1 MTAIVQWSG
10 SNWGQTVV
18 AVLKSP
24 WTVLASIGLGVY
36 LGIGHPQAATGFAM
50 VGQLYLSLLRMCVL
64 PILLSA
70 IVMSIGRLVG
80 SSDASQ
86 ALRRITGAFLVG
98 MILAALVGMVVAL
111 VLGPGRSLDRA
122 TLQKLGVL
130 VNASGI
136 DLEFALNQPTP
147 PPPAPPSLTSFL
159 TRLIPDNIFS
169 SLTNGDTLQVLFFC
183 IVFGLTLGAVK
194 SRQATTADAV
204 FDLLEVLYKS
214 FNQLIGWL
222 TLALP
227 IALCSLLAAQIAK
240 AGIDLVLTMVNFL
253 LCTIAVYAFLYGV
266 STLVIWRRARCTL
279 PATLQVVSGPT
290 VLALATANALACL
303 PAAIGAMTELR
314 FVRQT
319 TDLVI
324 PLGVTLGRFGQIAY
338 FALATVFVAQL
349 YQMSLGLGQ
358 LAMVGVGSIL
368 AGLASSG
375 ATGLV
380 TLSTLGVVLQP
391 LGLPLEAVLAL
402 FVAIDALV
410 DPMRTL
416 CTLHGGMAATAAVA
430 ERDLPPQNL
439 AERVEA
445 LGMVALAA
453 PWEADDLVCTVDRLL
468 AARDSKV
475 VLVACQQVFESG
487 AIADLLQSQG
497 IAVER
502 AIGVESLR
510 AKLREMPPGLIV
522 ATADLVETCA
532 SVMTLASSHQFLILL
547 P

>member
-1 MTAIVQWSG
+1 MTAIAPWSEKE
-10 SNWGQTVV
+10 WRQAAVT
-18 AVLKSP
+18 VLKSP
-24 WTVLASIGLGVY
+24 WTVLASLGTGVY
-36 LGIGHPQAATGFAM
+36 LGGWHPQTAAGFAM

-80 SSDASQ
+80 SKDASRAIRQ
-86 ALRRITGAFLVG
+86 ITGVFLAG
-98 MILAALVGMVVAL
+98 MILAAVVGMVIPL
-111 VLGPGRSLDRA
+111 VLGPGRRLDRG

-136 DLEFALNQPTP
+136 DLEFALGQPTP
-147 PPPAPPSLTSFL
+147 SPPAPPSLTSFL
-159 TRLIPDNIFS
+159 TRLVPDNIFLA
-169 SLTNGDTLQVLFFC
+169 LTNGDTLQVLFFC
-183 IVFGLTLGAVK
+183 LVFGLTLGAIK
-194 SRQATTADAV
+194 SRQAATADAV

-222 TLALP
+222 TVILP

-253 LCTIAVYAFLYGV
+253 LCAVAVYALLYGV
-266 STLVIWRRARCTL
+266 STLVIWQRARCAL

-324 PLGVTLGRFGQIAY
+324 PLSVTLGRFGQIAY
-338 FALATVFVAQL
+338 FSLATVFVAQL

-358 LAMVGVGSIL
+358 LVVVGVGSVL

-402 FVAIDALV
+402 LVAIDALV
-410 DPMRTL
+410 DPLRTL
-416 CTLHGGMAATAAVA
+416 GTLYGGMAATAAVA
-430 ERDLPPQNL
+430 ERERPPLQL
-439 AERVEA
+439 APRLQE
-445 LGMVALAA
+445 LGIPTLAS
-453 PWEADDLVCTVDRLL
+453 PWEAEDLVGAVDRLL
-468 AARDSKV
+468 APRASKEVWV
-475 VLVACQQVFESG
+475 VCQQVFEAA

-497 IAVER
+497 LTVER
-502 AIGVESLR
+502 AIGVEGLR
-510 AKLREMPPGLIV
+510 AKGSEDPPGLIV
-522 ATADLVETCA
+522 ATAELWEPCAAFSCPVLV
-532 SVMTLASSHQFLILL
+532 LL

>member
-1 MTAIVQWSG
+1 MTAIAPWAEK
-10 SNWGQTVV
+10 NWGQTVV
-18 AVLKSP
+18 AFLKSP

-36 LGIGHPQAATGFAM
+36 LGIWHPKVATDFAM

-80 SSDASQ
+80 AKDASR
-86 ALRRITGAFLVG
+86 AIRRITGVFLTG
-98 MILAALVGMVVAL
+98 MILAAVVGITMAL
-111 VLGPGRSLDRA
+111 LLGPGRSLDRA

-136 DLEFALNQPTP
+136 DLEFALSQPTP

-169 SLTNGDTLQVLFFC
+169 ALTNGDTLQVLFFC
-183 IVFGLTLGAVK
+183 MVFGLTLGAIK
-194 SRQATTADAV
+194 SRQAATADAV

-214 FNQLIGWL
+214 FNQLISWL
-222 TLALP
+222 TVILP

-253 LCTIAVYAFLYGV
+253 LCAMAVYVVLYGV
-266 STLVIWRRARCTL
+266 STLVIWQRARCPL
-279 PATLQVVSGPT
+279 PATLQAVSAPT
-290 VLALATANALACL
+290 VLALATSNALACL
-303 PAAIGAMTELR
+303 PAAIGAMTTLR

-324 PLGVTLGRFGQIAY
+324 PLSVTLGRFGQIAY

-349 YQMSLGLGQ
+349 YQMNLGLGQ
-358 LAMVGVGSIL
+358 LVVVAVGSVL

-430 ERDLPPQNL
+430 ERDQPPQNL
-439 AERVEA
+439 AERVAA
-445 LGMVALAA
+445 LGMAALVA
-453 PWEADDLVCTVDRLL
+453 PWEVDDLVGTVDRLL
-468 AARDSKV
+468 AQSPSKV
-475 VLVACQQVFESG
+475 VVVACQQVFEAG

-497 IAVER
+497 MAVER
-502 AIGVESLR
+502 AIGVEALR
-510 AKLREMPPGLIV
+510 TKVREEPPGLIV
-522 ATADLVETCA
+522 ATADLLEACA
-532 SVMTLASSHQFLILL
+532 SVVTLVPPQQFLILL